1 MQVNPDIEECFILR
15 GWYDSSGSEQTFQA
29 HTAAGSSSTVGFN
42 RSEMRSLDEVK
53 QANYGMPDKPEYFS
67 ARATVMHIKA
77 DNISYPACP
86 TPLCN
91 KKVIEMGNS
100 WRCEK
105 CEQSFEAPEHR
116 LVSLILPDWS
126 LTSCFLQDTSCLSPL
141 LITPGKRGFR
151 VSMRSVW
158 PSSTCQQT
166 NF

>member
-1 MQVNPDIEECFILR
+1 MFSSSTMQVNPDIEECFILR

-29 HTAAGSSSTVGFN
+29 HTAAGSTSTVGFN

-77 DNISYPACP
+77 ENISYPACP

-91 KKVIEMGNS
+91 KKVIETGNS

-105 CEQSFEAPEHR
+105 CDRNFEAPEHR
-116 LVSLILPDWS
+116 LISLL
-126 LTSCFLQDTSCLSPL
+126 FLHT
-141 LITPGKRGFR
+141 G
-151 VSMRSVW
+151 V
-158 PSSTCQQT
+158 
-166 NF
+166 